1 MLFAK
6 RYCILSVNPKKE
18 VTMDLKSRYE
28 SLCKFTQETFSQT
41 TCSLVE
47 KALHFAAERM
57 EGYSRYDGTPLL
69 DHDVAV
75 AEIVAR
81 EIGLGRNSTIAS
93 ILHDV
98 LRIANK
104 EHPETVDSLSH
115 EIRQE
120 FGDQVLGIIV
130 GLCKISNIKLK
141 ISKEQADDFRDMI
154 VSYSEDPR
162 VILIKLADRLEVMR
176 NLSIFPAE
184 KRKKKSWES
193 MNLYAQIAHKLGLY
207 NLKSELEDLALKH
220 LEPKDYEYIS
230 RRLEE
235 TESERQTFIARF
247 IAPILEKIDQQGIK
261 YHVKSR
267 TKSIYS
273 IWNKMRKQN
282 VDFDGVYDIFALR
295 IIIDCEP
302 EREKQYCWTIYSIV
316 SDFYTP
322 NPKRMRDWI
331 TIPKKNGY
339 ESLHTT
345 VSAGE
350 GRWVEIQIRTER
362 MDAVAERGIAAHW
375 RYKGVQQGGQTSE
388 QWLSR
393 LREALEETT
402 HSLTQRFDATPA
414 SGEIFVFTPNG
425 DIRKLPEGATVLDFA
440 FDIHTSL
447 GSTCTGGKVNNR
459 AVPIREVLR
468 NGDIVEVMTQKNQT
482 PKADWLSFCVTSKAR
497 SRIKSFIREEQLKHA
512 RIGREELER
521 KLKNWKIQLPI
532 DEVVAYL
539 CRHFKVRTGREMH
552 SMIAEQKVEMSQI
565 KDILQSW
572 ISGEADAERRAAAAE
587 AERKKEELQSANY
600 TPSRSSDALVIDE
613 KINNIEYKLAKCCNP
628 IKGDDIFGFVTISSG
643 ITIHRTDCPN
653 AARLR
658 ENYPYRVME
667 ARWRSNADGS
677 FRATINI
684 VAQDV
689 AGIANHITEV
699 ITKELKLNMRTFNF
713 SSRGDGTA
721 VGSVSVEVPSAA
733 VVDMLSHSI
742 MRIKGVQRA
751 YRVNN

>member
-1 MLFAK
+1 MSDVL
-6 RYCILSVNPKKE
+6 KK
-18 VTMDLKSRYE
+18 YG
-28 SLCKFTQETFSQT
+28 SLRNYVAATFSTTTQE
-41 TCSLVE
+41 CVD
-47 KALHFAAERM
+47 KALVFAEERM
-57 EGYSRYDGTPLL
+57 REYLRYDGTPLF

-75 AEIVAR
+75 AEIVAK
-81 EIGLGRNSTIAS
+81 EIGLGRNSTVAA

-98 LRIANK
+98 MRIANK
-104 EHPETVDSLSH
+104 EHPEQVEALSRT
-115 EIRQE
+115 IREE
-120 FGDQVLGIIV
+120 FGEPVLGIIV

-141 ISKEQADDFRDMI
+141 VSKEQADDFRDMI

-176 NLSIFPAE
+176 NLQIFPPE
-184 KRKKKSWES
+184 KRRKKSWES

-207 NLKSELEDLALKH
+207 ALKSELEDLALKW
-220 LEPKDYEYIS
+220 LENKDYEYIC

-247 IAPILEKIDQQGIK
+247 LVPIEEKLKGVANLN
-261 YHVKSR
+261 YHIKSR
-267 TKSIYS
+267 TKSVYS
-273 IWNKMRKQN
+273 IWSKMRKQN
-282 VDFDGVYDIFALR
+282 VGFEGVYDIFALR
-295 IIIDCEP
+295 IIIDCPP
-302 EREKQYCWTIYSIV
+302 ELEKQLCWTVYSVV
-316 SDFYTP
+316 SDCYTP
-322 NPKRMRDWI
+322 NPKRMRDWV

-345 VSAGE
+345 VSAGG

-375 RYKGVQQGGQTSE
+375 RYKGVNQGAQTSE

-402 HSLTQRFDATPA
+402 HSLTQRFDAKPS

-440 FDIHTSL
+440 FDIHTNL

-497 SRIKSFIREEQLKHA
+497 TRIKSYIREEQLKYA
-512 RIGREELER
+512 RMGREELER
-521 KLKNWKIQLPI
+521 KLKNWKINLPI

-539 CRHFKVRTGREMH
+539 CRTLKVRTGRELH
-552 SMIAEQKVEMSQI
+552 SMIALQKLDFTSI
-565 KDILQSW
+565 KEILTRW
-572 ISGEADAERRAAAAE
+572 LSGQADEERRAAAAE
-587 AERKKEELQSANY
+587 ADKRKEESKFSDA
-600 TPSRSSDALVIDE
+600 PVRRSSDALVIDD

-628 IKGDDIFGFVTISSG
+628 IKGDAIFGFVTIASG

-653 AARLR
+653 AARLK
-658 ENYPYRVME
+658 ENYPYRIME
-667 ARWRSNADGS
+667 AQWCNNADGS
-677 FRATINI
+677 FRANISI
-684 VAQDV
+684 VAHDIPGV
-689 AGIANHITEV
+689 ANQITEV
-699 ITKELKLNMRTFNF
+699 ITRELKLNIRGLNF
-713 SSRGDGTA
+713 TSRGDGTA
-721 VGSVSVEVPSAA
+721 VGTVSVEVPSAA
-733 VVDMLSHSI
+733 VVDMLIHSI
-742 MRIKGVQRA
+742 MRVKGVQRA
-751 YRVNN
+751 FRMKN

>member
-1 MLFAK
+1 MEVLK
-6 RYCILSVNPKKE
+6 RYGALRNFVRDTFS
-18 VTMDLKSRYE
+18 TT
-28 SLCKFTQETFSQT
+28 TQE
-41 TCSLVE
+41 LVD
-47 KALHFAAERM
+47 KALQFAAEQM
-57 EGYSRYDGTPLL
+57 LGYMRYDGVPML

-75 AEIVAR
+75 AEIVAK
-81 EIGLGRNSTIAS
+81 EIGLGRNSTVAS

-98 LRIANK
+98 MRIASK
-104 EHPETVDSLSH
+104 ERPESVDELSIT
-115 EIRQE
+115 IRKE
-120 FGDQVLGIIV
+120 FGDEVLGIIV

-141 ISKEQADDFRDMI
+141 VSKEQASDFRDMI

-176 NLSIFPAE
+176 RLEIFPPE
-184 KRKKKSWES
+184 KRRKKSWES

-207 NLKSELEDLALKH
+207 NVKSELEDLALKW
-220 LEPKDYEYIS
+220 LEPKDYDYIS

-235 TESERQTFIARF
+235 TERERQTFIARF
-247 IAPILEKIDQQGIK
+247 LEPIVEKIDKQGIK
-261 YHVKSR
+261 YHIKSR
-267 TKSIYS
+267 TKSVYS

-282 VDFDGVYDIFALR
+282 VPFEGVYDIFALR
-295 IIIDCEP
+295 VIIDCPP
-302 EREKQYCWTIYSIV
+302 EDEKRLCWTVYSIV
-316 SDFYTP
+316 SDCYTP
-322 NPKRMRDWI
+322 NPNRMRDWV

-375 RYKGVQQGGQTSE
+375 RYKGVNQGAQTSE

-402 HSLTQRFDATPA
+402 HSLTQRFEGKPA

-440 FDIHTSL
+440 FDIHTNL

-482 PKADWLSFCVTSKAR
+482 PKADWLNFCVTSKAR
-497 SRIKSFIREEQLKHA
+497 GRIKSFIREEQMKYA
-512 RIGREELER
+512 RMGREELER
-521 KLKNWKIQLPI
+521 KLKNWKLNTPI
-532 DEVVAYL
+532 DEAVAYL
-539 CRHFKVRTGREMH
+539 CRHFKVRTGREVY
-552 SMIAEQKVEMSQI
+552 SMIALQKIDFLTI
-565 KDILQSW
+565 KEILQRW
-572 ISGEADAERRAAAAE
+572 LSGVEDDERRAAAAE
-587 AERKKEELQSANY
+587 AEKQKEESKLNDAAFQ
-600 TPSRSSDALVIDE
+600 PSRSSDALVIDE

-653 AARLR
+653 ASRLK

-667 ARWRSNADGS
+667 ARWRSNADGA
-677 FRATINI
+677 FRATIAV
-684 VAQDV
+684 VAADSS
-689 AGIANHITEV
+689 GLANQITEI
-699 ITKELKLNMRTFNF
+699 ITRELKLNIRMFNF
-713 SSRGDGTA
+713 SSHGDGMVRGTI
-721 VGSVSVEVPSAA
+721 SVEVPSAA
-733 VVDMLSHSI
+733 VVDTLIHSL
-742 MRIKGVQRA
+742 MKIKGVQRA
-751 YRVNN
+751 YRMNN